1 MRHTCAI
8 GQYMSCTHA
17 VVGHFAELTGFKNV
31 QLLAELSL
39 KFCHY

>member
-1 MRHTCAI
+1 MPCA
-8 GQYMSCTHA
+8 HA

-31 QLLAELSL
+31 KLLAELSL